1 MFMMYILAYF
11 TLVCVHTYI
20 FSLSPTT
27 RLHQVASPDRTNIEN
42 DAETNITEE
51 AVIKQESA
59 TGSTSGITPV
69 IFNHAMIN

>member
-1 MFMMYILAYF
+1 MFIMYFLAYF
-11 TLVCVHTYI
+11 TLVCVYTYI
-20 FSLSPTT
+20 FSLSPTP
-27 RLHQVASPDRTNIEN
+27 RLHQVTSPDRTNIDN
-42 DAETNITEE
+42 GAEPNITEE